1 MIFKQIIKLNKK
13 KLRNKIDLPNNMLIN
28 YLNLNNNKKIMNFAN
43 NFILIIEKTFLINLL
58 FYKYID

>member
-1 MIFKQIIKLNKK
+1 MIFKQIIKKNKK

-28 YLNLNNNKKIMNFAN
+28 SLNLINNKKIMNFAN
-43 NFILIIEKTFLINLL
+43 DFILIIEKTFLINLV